1 MDVLIEKLDGQ
12 QKRFSELGLIPRD
25 FLVSAISLREY
36 SSQITGRYGKID
48 KGADYDAKTIA
59 VPFMFES
66 ADLASYPQKRDEI
79 FAWLGGRDSFYIYEG
94 RSEVET
100 PFEMPGESNDSWSYQ
115 SDIDF
120 SKRWLVRRTNDMTP
134 TQQGLWGLS
143 EITFS
148 TVELPFG
155 ESSAYRV
162 GRYRNPVEI
171 IVMNHGN
178 EAVDVEQGMDLV
190 IEYTGFSTN
199 LTLKN
204 RTNSTEWN
212 YKGSSVNLDKIR
224 IDGINST
231 LSGLSIVRNTN
242 LEFIRLEPG
251 RNVISVEGAI
261 SGTLTFKFREYFR

>member
-25 FLVSAISLREY
+25 FLVSSIGLREY
-36 SSQITGRYGKID
+36 SSQITGRSGRID

-79 FAWLGGRDSFYIYEG
+79 FAWLGGKDSFYIYEG

-100 PFEMPGESNDSWSYQ
+100 PFEMPGENNGAWSYQ

-120 SKRWLVRRTNDMTP
+120 SKRWLVRRTNNMTP
-134 TQQGLWGLS
+134 DQKGLWGLT

-155 ESSAYRV
+155 ESAAYRKASFE
-162 GRYRNPVEI
+162 NPVDI
-171 IVMNHGN
+171 VVMNHGN
-178 EAVDVEQGMDLV
+178 EAVDPESGMELL
-190 IEYTGFSTN
+190 IEYVGYSTN
-199 LTLKN
+199 LKIRN
-204 RTNSTEWN
+204 RTNETLWT
-212 YKGSSVNLDKIR
+212 YTGSSVNLDKIR

-231 LSGLSIVRNTN
+231 KSMLSIVRNTN
-242 LEFIRLEPG
+242 LEYIRLEPG
-251 RNVISVEGAI
+251 RNDISVEGATT
-261 SGTLTFKFREYFR
+261 GTLSFQFREYFR